1 MPNISVTF
9 AHIYTF
15 FKPLN
20 LPMYIEKYRP
30 LFQNLEWEDVSIFFF
45 LNLSESWEAKC
56 VSMCV
61 AFFLRRNIEEAL
73 GEKASQVNLSGLKFL
88 SVTVTAA

>member
-20 LPMYIEKYRP
+20 LPMYIEKYRS
-30 LFQNLEWEDVSIFFF
+30 LFQNIEWKDKSIFLF
-45 LNLSESWEAKC
+45 LNLSVSWEAKS

-61 AFFLRRNIEEAL
+61 AFFLRRH
-73 GEKASQVNLSGLKFL
+73 
-88 SVTVTAA
+88 T